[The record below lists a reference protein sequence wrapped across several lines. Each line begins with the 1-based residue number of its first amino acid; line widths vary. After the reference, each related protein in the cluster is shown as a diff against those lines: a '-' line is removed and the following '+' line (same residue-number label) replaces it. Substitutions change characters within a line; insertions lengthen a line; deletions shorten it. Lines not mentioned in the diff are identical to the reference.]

1 MHTRQFILFIFG
13 HIPTNVMCAHTCVPV
28 PVSHGTS
35 IHTCTTIFIQ
45 KYGLGLHPVPVC
57 STLCVFHT
65 LLSLGNNY
73 NGRYIN
79 GYLGRTGYTTT
90 FLLCLT
96 LHVSLPLPENHGSL
110 PMMFFYIMCECPINV
125 DVSTLM
131 YTLMSAMEPPSSC
144 LRF

>member
-1 MHTRQFILFIFG
+1 MVLACIPYRYVVHCVCFTRYCPSVII
-13 HIPTNVMCAHTCVPV
+13 INY
-28 PVSHGTS
+28 
-35 IHTCTTIFIQ
+35 Q
-45 KYGLGLHPVPVC
+45 KH
-57 STLCVFHT
+57 
-65 LLSLGNNY
+65 NQY

-125 DVSTLM
+125 DVGDGTTKFLVAILIFNQVVM
-131 YTLMSAMEPPSSC
+131 GC
-144 LRF
+144 IVV

>member
-1 MHTRQFILFIFG
+1 MHTRVYLYLYHMEHPYIHVPLFLYKNMVLAC
-13 HIPTNVMCAHTCVPV
+13 IPYRYVV
-28 PVSHGTS
+28 
-35 IHTCTTIFIQ
+35 
-45 KYGLGLHPVPVC
+45 
-57 STLCVFHT
+57 LCVFHT
-65 LLSLGNNY
+65 LLSLGNNYQKHNQY

-125 DVSTLM
+125 DVGDGTTKFLVAILIFNQVVM
-131 YTLMSAMEPPSSC
+131 GC
-144 LRF
+144 IVV